1 MIPIRE
7 TSYVPY
13 LFCSVASPIQ
23 GGGYPIGTISS
34 YEQRRSII
42 PILTINFDSRSLNS
56 RVDLLEENAT
66 RFGTDP
72 EIV

>member
-1 MIPIRE
+1 MIRICE
-7 TSYVPY
+7 TSLVPY
-13 LFCSVASPIQ
+13 LFGSVAGSIQ
-23 GGGYPIGTISS
+23 GSPHIIGTIGR

-56 RVDLLEENAT
+56 RVELLEENAT

>member
-1 MIPIRE
+1 MICIRE
-7 TSYVPY
+7 TSLVPY
-13 LFCSVASPIQ
+13 LFGSIAGSIQRSPHI
-23 GGGYPIGTISS
+23 IGTIGR
-34 YEQRRSII
+34 YEQHRSII